1 MEMNGVSFDF
11 EDVFNTSSSP
21 SQFESVLEDIKPDV
35 LQVDIDSILDIA
47 LYYRQL
53 SVDIRMKMLSRIR
66 ALRLYMPFFCR
77 LH

>member
-1 MEMNGVSFDF
+1 MNGVSFDF

-53 SVDIRMKMLSRIR
+53 SVDIRMKM
-66 ALRLYMPFFCR
+66 
-77 LH
+77 

>member
-35 LQVDIDSILDIA
+35 LQVDGDSILDI
-47 LYYRQL
+47 YRVVIYRIVL
-53 SVDIRMKMLSRIR
+53 ETGASRG
-66 ALRLYMPFFCR
+66 Y
-77 LH
+77 